1 MKQRKEELLREVQAE
16 QAKVAALTKQRNIQ
30 IQKGKGRKASK
41 TEVVVI
47 PTESKLAS
55 HVISPA
61 ASHVISPAGSHVMSS
76 AAPTNQ
82 MLPQQMFASHQMQE
96 ALKVLQQDQQ
106 QTITQKAPGDKGPET
121 TTRKS
126 QKSSTKRKQKLLSSD
141 LDIGQ
146 LQQLVIVPQQP
157 GSQDSKVTAMST
169 VEQMTSV
176 PTAEQ
181 PPTEMRRG
189 SISRELD
196 LLLQAAVS
204 EEGNINLQEHKII
217 VTKQEDEEG
226 MSQVPVVEVT
236 PELADHDEAPLQI
249 HITPEQSFEENQIHR
264 FISPAT
270 IKSQQGEQGAQEQP
284 IQGKLQDHDCH
295 ALTHTT

>member
-47 PTESKLAS
+47 PTDSKLAS

-61 ASHVISPAGSHVMSS
+61 ASHVISS

-121 TTRKS
+121 STKKS

-141 LDIGQ
+141 LDIGH

-157 GSQDSKVTAMST
+157 GGQDSKATTMPIA
-169 VEQMTSV
+169 EQMV
-176 PTAEQ
+176 PVPSTAEH
-181 PPTEMRRG
+181 PPSEMRRG

-217 VTKQEDEEG
+217 VTKQEDEQG

-236 PELADHDEAPLQI
+236 PELADHEDAPLQI

-270 IKSQQGEQGAQEQP
+270 IKSQQGKQATQEQP
-284 IQGKLQDHDCH
+284 MQGIYKFMVYFLIHRFYSQ
-295 ALTHTT
+295 